1 MAYIQPHSNIY
12 VLKDVPL
19 NPSYDDTF
27 TFKNKEEQYNYFIN
41 KVKFEL
47 VNYSIVR
54 ERTNALRV
62 EGDIGEYYDVNY
74 LMFQNDNFSDKWF
87 YAFIV
92 DVQYINPNTTL
103 IVFQLDVMQSWMFD
117 YTILPSLVERE
128 HVYDDSLYANLIPEG
143 IQVNERIA
151 YSQPNNLNNFIGQKI
166 MVLGFTEN
174 NLNFV
179 HTEIAIPYDPKVQEP
194 DIETIYRFDVF
205 NISRADIIIY
215 NKNLKQFEFDDE
227 HLQEVQSNGFTFKLS
242 YNSNGGS
249 GNTDITRTVKIT
261 CTFDTTTNQWMF
273 DM

>member
-1 MAYIQPHSNIY
+1 MAYIQPHSNIFI
-12 VLKDVPL
+12 LKDVPL

-41 KVKFEL
+41 KAKFEL

-103 IVFQLDVMQSWMFD
+103 IVFQLDVMQSWLFD

-151 YSQPNNLNNFIGQKI
+151 YSQPYNLNDFIGQKI
-166 MVLGFTEN
+166 MVLGFTEDPF
-174 NLNFV
+174 NLV
-179 HTEIAIPYDPKVQEP
+179 YSYPTIPYDASTTVTPEYVIY
-194 DIETIYRFDVF
+194 DISNG
-205 NISRADIIIY
+205 NISY
-215 NKNLKQFEFDDE
+215 NKTDKCFVIYEGFDNLTE
-227 HLQEVQSNGFTFKLS
+227 FTFWVRYYIFS
-242 YNSNGGS
+242 TDWVFSNQKMKCFKNEANLWEFEPVS
-249 GNTDITRTVKIT
+249 T
-261 CTFDTTTNQWMF
+261 
-273 DM
+273 